1 MALNM
6 ERIVREIT
14 QQFVDKLPTEQE
26 FYTPEDLRD
35 LDLPDFVIERVVID
49 MNQNLSDS
57 IVPPF
62 SEWADMSDSSVQDAW
77 SQFLD
82 AIVEELR
89 MPATYAKSLFETAVA
104 DTLELAIQPREMIP
118 LSIFGTENTLT
129 LMEIQENV
137 KYITVNKHLSNAL
150 IRYMQRKEKNKLTL
164 YECKFLIEKI
174 DQKLTNNYNPLN
186 WAQILEPVFELAG
199 PSVDTNLFRI
209 FFEDKG
215 KNRIARAFDF
225 MNGSLNRTA
234 FIEVLTSPDLLN
246 KEGYDEDEPSLFE
259 ASGEKNGSSKP
270 KNSGK
275 TNNDNSSGQGEN
287 LNPEDKLDQLGLA
300 ETWEQVIEPEES
312 EENDDMDEYKSFSD
326 VNDSN
331 EDSDKPDS
339 TSEVP
344 DASSILGMFHK
355 RRSVRYFDDED
366 ESEAPAE
373 NKELSSAESEEENEP
388 DQSGT
393 TAGKPAEKESE
404 SEIDDEEHDSL
415 HKRFMFDADSP
426 LDEDPAEEEPEE
438 PAAQETEEK
447 TSIYKELNLS
457 QEEDEQDDDHW
468 HDLLKSGLE
477 KGEFEELNSVFS
489 SENSRNAAEDSSE
502 ESEEWIINEIE
513 KPQEED
519 DENYIKIEADESEA
533 PPMWQAFLDQE
544 EIDLEDSVFERV
556 EETDE
561 EKPEDEEE
569 GDDFDDIPIYK
580 ISGLKREESTK
591 ISGLK
596 SWLEDDKSRF
606 VYELFNK
613 SEQTYEK
620 ALNDLVEFDDWKNAS
635 KYIENEIFVRNMIDV
650 YDEVAVDFTDRLHTF
665 FLEIKSSQKNG

>member
-14 QQFVDKLPTEQE
+14 QQFVDKLPAEQE
-26 FYTPEDLRD
+26 FYTPENLRD

-62 SEWADMSDSSVQDAW
+62 SEWADMSDSSIQDAW

-118 LSIFGTENTLT
+118 LAIFDTENTLA

-199 PSVDTNLFRI
+199 PSVDTSLFRI

-215 KNRIARAFDF
+215 KNRIARAFDY

-259 ASGEKNGSSKP
+259 ASGEKNGSSRP
-270 KNSGK
+270 KKSGNINYDK
-275 TNNDNSSGQGEN
+275 STGPGEN
-287 LNPEDKLDQLGLA
+287 IKSEDKLDQLGLA
-300 ETWEQVIEPEES
+300 ETWKKVIEPEETD
-312 EENDDMDEYKSFSD
+312 EMDDYKSFSD
-326 VNDSN
+326 VNDSD

-339 TSEVP
+339 ASDVP
-344 DASSILGMFHK
+344 DASSILGMFHE
-355 RRSVRYFDDED
+355 RRSVRYFDDD
-366 ESEAPAE
+366 EAEAPAE
-373 NKELSSAESEEENEP
+373 NMELSSADSEEETEP
-388 DQSGT
+388 DQT
-393 TAGKPAEKESE
+393 DITAGKSAEKESE
-404 SEIDDEEHDSL
+404 TENADEKKVSL
-415 HKRFMFDADSP
+415 HKRFMFDVDSTI
-426 LDEDPAEEEPEE
+426 DIDPAEEEPEE
-438 PAAQETEEK
+438 ATAQEAGEK
-447 TSIYKELNLS
+447 TSLYKELNLS
-457 QEEDEQDDDHW
+457 QDEDEQDDDHW

-489 SENSRNAAEDSSE
+489 SEDSRNAAEDTSE

-519 DENYIKIEADESEA
+519 DENYIKIEAEESDA
-533 PPMWQAFLDQE
+533 PPMWQAFLAQE
-544 EIDLEDSVFERV
+544 EIDLDDSVFQGA

-569 GDDFDDIPIYK
+569 DDFDDIPIYK
-580 ISGLKREESTK
+580 ISGLKREDSTK
-591 ISGLK
+591 ISGLM

-620 ALNDLVEFDDWKNAS
+620 ALSDLVEFDDWKSAS
-635 KYIENEIFVRNMIDV
+635 RYIENEIFVRNMIDV